1 MTDGVVALDSS
12 GIEPRHVDAVATQT
26 VAEMHIFRQELHV
39 AEADARERLG
49 NVLRDRLVALPRA
62 RIRGLVENAARRG
75 LVAAEYDGNA
85 QARHQALHLV
95 LEAGR
100 LAARRF
106 ILLID
111 TQLRCALGQHRIHDV
126 PAFNSYAMRLRV
138 LNESRVKLFGVGTA
152 KRRQPFQRFN
162 KKLTRASADRP
173 SAAPEGIIVHA
184 GAEIRNGKLISVG
197 DIAESPIIIAARAA

>member
-138 LNESRVKLFGVGTA
+138 LNESRVKLFGVATA
-152 KRRQPFQRFN
+152 KRRQPFQSFN
-162 KKLTRASADRP
+162 KKPARSAGGP
-173 SAAPEGIIVHA
+173 SAATEGIIVHA
-184 GAEIRNGKLISVG
+184 GGEIR
-197 DIAESPIIIAARAA
+197 AAARAGHLSMVS